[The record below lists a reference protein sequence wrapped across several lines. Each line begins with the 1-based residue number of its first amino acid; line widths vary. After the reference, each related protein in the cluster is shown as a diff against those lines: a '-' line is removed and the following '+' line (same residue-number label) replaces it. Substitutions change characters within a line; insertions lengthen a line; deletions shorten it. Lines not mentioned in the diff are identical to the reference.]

1 MVPAIASAATAATV
15 ATAALI
21 GIPPSALAALSAAVL
36 LLVLEHRQ
44 ANLGGRAA
52 IVFLFA
58 TAVYGL
64 VRSLS
69 IRALAEAHLGGMP
82 YQLGSPLATIA
93 GVPLQ
98 ELVGWTAAVGLSSY
112 FADRLLRRLGQPTDP
127 FRTTLVAGLAMAAI
141 CLAVETAAV
150 VGGWWS
156 WSLAHS
162 STGPIRFPPIALV
175 DWGFVA
181 IDFLLPFEL
190 WRRRAPLSWR
200 LAGLLLFPIHLAGHA
215 LTVALPGPIPFSGF
229 DLVHVGLVAA
239 VAGAAAAS
247 AGPGMWPALEAEQLR
262 SRPAL
267 AVAVLLV
274 TAAAQLVLAREAGL
288 LWTGMPL
295 AALALIAFRVRREPG
310 VVRRPRPRA
319 RAIAVFASLLV
330 LGLALR
336 LPSARRARDF
346 ETLLRRA
353 AGELV
358 AGRPDTALPSL
369 EGALELR
376 PGHSEALWLLGWA
389 ELQKGN
395 RSQARLRLQEALARR
410 PDSVEAARLLA
421 LLDRQEGK
429 RRADAPLP

>member
-1 MVPAIASAATAATV
+1 MVPGV
-15 ATAALI
+15 
-21 GIPPSALAALSAAVL
+21 PPSALAALSAAVL

-44 ANLGGRAA
+44 ANFGGRSA
-52 IVFLFA
+52 IVFLLS
-58 TAVYGL
+58 TAGYGL
-64 VRSLS
+64 VRALS
-69 IRALAEAHLGGMP
+69 IRTLAEAHLGGMP
-82 YQLGSPLATIA
+82 YRLGSPLATIA

-127 FRTTLVAGLAMAAI
+127 FRTTLVAGLAMASV

-150 VGGWWS
+150 VGGWWT

-215 LTVALPGPIPFSGF
+215 LTGPLPFSIPFSGF

-247 AGPGMWPALEAEQLR
+247 RGASPWPTPGAERLR

-267 AVAVLLV
+267 AVAVLLG
-274 TAAAQLVLAREAGL
+274 TAAAQLILAREAGL
-288 LWTGMPL
+288 LWTGLPL
-295 AALALIAFRVRREPG
+295 ALLALFAVRVRREPG
-310 VVRRPRPRA
+310 SRTRALPRA
-319 RAIAVFASLLV
+319 RAFGVFAGVLV

-336 LPSARRARDF
+336 LPSALRSRDF
-346 ETLLRRA
+346 ETLVRRGA
-353 AGELV
+353 ELLV
-358 AGRPDTALPSL
+358 AGQPDEAAPTLAAAL
-369 EGALELR
+369 ALR
-376 PGHSEALWLLGWA
+376 PGHPEALWLLGWA
-389 ELQKGN
+389 DLQKGRN
-395 RSQARLRLQEALARR
+395 VEARRHLEEALAKR

-421 LLDRQEGK
+421 LLDRREGGHSATTSP
-429 RRADAPLP
+429 R

>member
-1 MVPAIASAATAATV
+1 MV
-15 ATAALI
+15 I

-44 ANLGGRAA
+44 ANLGGRSAL
-52 IVFLFA
+52 VFLLS
-58 TAVYGL
+58 TAGYGL

-69 IRALAEAHLGGMP
+69 IRTLAEAHLGGMP
-82 YQLGSPLATIA
+82 YRLGSPLATIA

-150 VGGWWS
+150 TGGWWT

-162 STGPIRFPPIALV
+162 PTGPIRFPAIALV

-190 WRRRAPLSWR
+190 WRRHAPLPWR

-215 LTVALPGPIPFSGF
+215 LAGPLPGPIPFSGF
-229 DLVHVGLVAA
+229 EIVHVGLLAA

-247 AGPGMWPALEAEQLR
+247 NGTSLWPLLEAERLR
-262 SRPAL
+262 SRPVL
-267 AVAVLLV
+267 AVAVLLG
-274 TAAAQLVLAREAGL
+274 TAAAQLILAREPGL
-288 LWTGMPL
+288 LWTGLPL
-295 AALALIAFRVRREPG
+295 AALALLAARVRREPG
-310 VVRRPRPRA
+310 SRIRA
-319 RAIAVFASLLV
+319 LARGRAAAVFAGVLV

-336 LPSARRARDF
+336 LPAALRTREF
-346 ETLLRRA
+346 ETLLRRGA
-353 AGELV
+353 ELLV
-358 AGRPDTALPSL
+358 AGRADAAHPSL
-369 EGALELR
+369 AAALALR
-376 PGHSEALWLLGWA
+376 PGHPEALWLLGWA
-389 ELQKGN
+389 DVQKGRN
-395 RSQARLRLQEALARR
+395 AEARRHLEEALAKR

-421 LLDRQEGK
+421 LLDRREG
-429 RRADAPLP
+429 RPSAATSPR